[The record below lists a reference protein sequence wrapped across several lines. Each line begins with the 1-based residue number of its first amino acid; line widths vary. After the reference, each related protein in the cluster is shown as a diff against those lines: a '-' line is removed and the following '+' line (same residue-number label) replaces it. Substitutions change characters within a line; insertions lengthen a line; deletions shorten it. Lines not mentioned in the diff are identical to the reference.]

1 MTTTN
6 QKKETKGFFQSKTN
20 MLGSLSIIATMY
32 PQIIKYIIEFVA
44 IFTELEGEVN
54 FPPIVSN
61 IVTLITIGCL
71 GMIIFYRTFETD
83 HKDIE
88 VPEVVKKRISKVL
101 K

>member
-6 QKKETKGFFQSKTN
+6 QKKEIKGFFQSKTN
-20 MLGSLSIIATMY
+20 ILGLFSIIVNVY
-32 PQIIKYIIEFVA
+32 PQIIEFVA
-44 IFTELEGEVN
+44 IFTELEGEVD

-71 GMIIFYRTFETD
+71 GMIVLYRTFETD

>member
-20 MLGSLSIIATMY
+20 ILGLFSIIVNVY
-32 PQIIKYIIEFVA
+32 PQIIEFVA
-44 IFTELEGEVN
+44 IFTELEGEVD

-61 IVTLITIGCL
+61 IVTLITIGFI
-71 GMIIFYRTFETD
+71 GMIVLYRTFETD